1 MLRQLNPVLS
11 SMSYLFKIMCFNNI
25 LLSKPGLRKCSFT
38 FLFSDQNLLCISAMH
53 AASPPPSHN
62 SWFDLL
68 NTIWWTLKIMAI
80 FIVKLHLL
88 LPLKSKYS
96 SQQFVLKHPLR
107 FTIWSLALLRYAKF
121 HTIKKQDWKDVLF
134 EYTDIHSHSSCHT
147 IYIAIAIMSCGG
159 FIVASSIIL
168 ALTWCQTIVV
178 HPFLSTSHL
187 AVVAE
192 VCSLLPLLHNIWCS
206 QI

>member
-1 MLRQLNPVLS
+1 
-11 SMSYLFKIMCFNNI
+11 MCFNNI

-134 EYTDIHSHSSCHT
+134 EYTGYLQLPFMPHHLRPCCNNVI
-147 IYIAIAIMSCGG
+147 CGG
-159 FIVASSIIL
+159 GG
-168 ALTWCQTIVV
+168 
-178 HPFLSTSHL
+178 
-187 AVVAE
+187 
-192 VCSLLPLLHNIWCS
+192 SLLRLTSFLHPRYPRSFLWLRSVLN
-206 QI
+206 